1 MMSEIIKNSTT
12 NRRPISIFENEYK
25 TADQV
30 AYLAKEDIIQRRR
43 AVCIAG

>member
-1 MMSEIIKNSTT
+1 VWNLWKERNK
-12 NRRPISIFENEYK
+12 RIFENEHK
-25 TADQV
+25 MADQD